1 MIRTGIGYDA
11 HQLAYDYPL
20 IIGGVK
26 IPSKKGSIGHS
37 DGDVLS
43 HSIVDAMLGSLSLGD
58 IGKYF
63 PSSEQKWKD
72 KSSLFFLKKANQ
84 LIIDQG
90 YKINNI
96 DSTIILQEPQISN
109 YVDKI
114 IKKISSEIN
123 IPRENISVKLTTK
136 DRLGFHKNSSGIEAL
151 AIITV
156 SN

>member
-11 HQLAYDYPL
+11 HQLGYDYPL

-84 LIIDQG
+84 LIIDKG
-90 YKINNI
+90 YKI
-96 DSTIILQEPQISN
+96 IS
-109 YVDKI
+109 
-114 IKKISSEIN
+114 IN
-123 IPRENISVKLTTK
+123 HN
-136 DRLGFHKNSSGIEAL
+136 
-151 AIITV
+151 
-156 SN
+156 

>member
-11 HQLAYDYPL
+11 HQLGYDYPL

-84 LIIDQG
+84 LIIDKG

-96 DSTIILQEPQISN
+96 DSTIILQEPKISN
-109 YVDKI
+109 YVQKI
-114 IKKISSEIN
+114 IKKISSEIHITSDN
-123 IPRENISVKLTTK
+123 VSVKFTTK
-136 DRLGFHKNSSGIEAL
+136 DMLGFHKNSSGIEAL